1 MTDHV
6 SNDWMLQQL
15 RNQPVMG
22 LVRMHAVTRMGDSK
36 EEVLLMVRCMV
47 RLGVTET
54 EDTVVIGIW
63 TIGDAM
69 N

>member
-1 MTDHV
+1 M

-22 LVRMHAVTRMGDSK
+22 LVRMQVTRMGDSK
-36 EEVLLMVRCMV
+36 RRVGTLMVRCMV